1 MKRTWAVCAATI
13 LSAPSIWAHELQFR
27 ALLSGPNHPSPTSST
42 GVGTALIT
50 MDLDLINME
59 VQTEFNG
66 LAANTAGVQIHGR
79 TPVGLS
85 GTAPPAIP
93 LPAFSTGMTSGLD
106 EQLIDLQPASA
117 YTQTFID
124 ASGGEVG
131 QALTALVFGLVQ
143 GRMYLSIN
151 STAYPGGEIGGFFT
165 IFPDSND
172 DGVIDSKDFDTLA
185 AHFNEFGTDIH
196 TGDSNIDG
204 YTNALDFNA
213 IATNYGQSVSF
224 GSPALG
230 ALIPEPTTVLPLFYG
245 AVITRRRAKVA

>member
-1 MKRTWAVCAATI
+1 MCAATM
-13 LSAPSIWAHELQFR
+13 LSAPSVWAHELQFR
-27 ALLSGPNHPSPTSST
+27 ALLSGPNDSPSTSST
-42 GVGTALIT
+42 GVGTELIT

-66 LAANTAGVQIHGR
+66 LAGNTSSAQIHGR
-79 TPVGLS
+79 TTVPLS
-85 GTAPPAIP
+85 GTAPAAIP
-93 LPAFSTGMTSGLD
+93 LPAFSTGITNGLD
-106 EQLIDLQPASA
+106 QELIDLQPGSA

-124 ASGGEVG
+124 ASGGGVG
-131 QALTALVFGLVQ
+131 DALTALIFGLVQ

-151 STAYPGGEIGGFFT
+151 SSAYSGGEIGGFFT

-172 DGVIDSKDFDTLA
+172 DGVIDSKDFDALA

-224 GSPALG
+224 GSPAPG
-230 ALIPEPTTVLPLFYG
+230 ALIPEPATVLLLFCG